1 MKKSIVLTAVL
12 LSVFSGNAQKI
23 NDTELSVSGDKRT
36 VSLTLGKGSEVTFS
50 DFGKSV
56 AEMVQPEFFEV
67 TGTDKANF
75 LGNDGEYSIYYVKGV
90 IFVAD
95 PGKTF
100 PDALWI
106 SGNGIGHPESENQT
120 GWSIE
125 PPEMFMCNRIS
136 DNVYRTTLKL
146 YEGFDFKSFR
156 RRSWDSD
163 AGYGSNVF
171 TPYPASS
178 IEKAFWI
185 DGNTGNSHPTGD
197 FISAGDFTPGVY
209 TLEFDVSKGTCSL
222 LELTGEDTPAG
233 EYTVN
238 GATME
243 KEAIANYPDYSV
255 YSVTLDLRTGDVVTF
270 GNIRHLQYLLQPE
283 YFTKDGA
290 GYKFAAPDGTYKIS
304 YANERELIYI
314 ERTDKI
320 ALDDDVLFLTGAD
333 FAHPAS
339 SAAFA
344 EDVAG
349 WGYDN
354 PKDFVCCVTTAPG
367 VYETNLYLK
376 KGFMLRGYKDKGDGK
391 WTNAVQPMEY
401 TVLSEDGIGGRDDN
415 NNFGVSDPEKFTEG
429 TYHIVFDKNNKTAK
443 FSPLAPNDFYISI
456 PTGVNEIE
464 VGERSIVAIYDLQGR
479 LRTKSAAHEPGLY
492 VIKYTDG
499 SSSKMI
505 VRK

>member
-1 MKKSIVLTAVL
+1 MKKSIVLTMAL
-12 LSVFSGNAQKI
+12 LGIFSSNAQKI
-23 NDTELSVSGDKRT
+23 NNTDLIVSDNIKQ
-36 VSLTLGKGSEVTFS
+36 VNLTLTKGSEVTFS
-50 DFGKSV
+50 GFDKGV
-56 AEMVQPEFFEV
+56 AEMIQPEFFSV
-67 TGTDKANF
+67 TGNTTATF
-75 LGNDGEYSIYYVKGV
+75 LGNNGEYTLYYADDVIYVGSPDKN
-90 IFVAD
+90 
-95 PGKTF
+95 F
-100 PDALWI
+100 PEALWVT
-106 SGNGIGHPESENQT
+106 GAGICHPKSNVAN
-120 GWSIE
+120 GWSMDLPKI
-125 PPEMFMCNRIS
+125 FMCNRVS
-136 DNVYRTTLKL
+136 NNVYRSTLRL
-146 YEGFDFKSFR
+146 NGGFDFKSFN
-156 RRSWDSD
+156 RRSWDGD
-163 AGYGSNVF
+163 AAYGSNIF

-185 DGNTGNSHPTGD
+185 NGDTGNSHPTGD

-209 TLEFDVSKGTCSL
+209 TLEFDVAKGTCCL
-222 LELTGEDTPAG
+222 IELTGEDTPA
-233 EYTVN
+233 EVYTVN
-238 GATME
+238 GVAMV
-243 KEAIANYPDYSV
+243 KDNSLPDYSV
-255 YSVTLDLRTGDVVTF
+255 YSAELNLKKGETVEF

-283 YFTKDGA
+283 YFTKDGT

-349 WGYDN
+349 WGYDK

-401 TVLSEDGIGGRDDN
+401 TVLSENGIGGRDDN

-443 FSPLAPNDFYISI
+443 FSQLAPKDFYTTI
-456 PTGVNEIE
+456 PTGVNE
-464 VGERSIVAIYDLQGR
+464 VAAGERSIVAIYDLQGR
-479 LRTKSAAHEPGLY
+479 MCPRSAVFEPGLY
-492 VIKYTDG
+492 IVKYSDG
-499 SSSKMI
+499 SSSKML
-505 VRK
+505 VGK

>member
-1 MKKSIVLTAVL
+1 MKKSIVLTMAL
-12 LSVFSGNAQKI
+12 LGIFSSNAQKI
-23 NDTELSVSGDKRT
+23 NDTDLIVSDNIKQ
-36 VSLTLGKGSEVTFS
+36 VNLTLTKGSEVTFS
-50 DFGKSV
+50 DFGKNV
-56 AEMVQPEFFEV
+56 MDMVQPEFFEV

-75 LGNDGEYSIYYVKGV
+75 LGNDGEYTIYYVKGV

-95 PGKTF
+95 PGKIF

-106 SGNGIGHPESENQT
+106 SGKGLGHPKSEEQT
-120 GWSIE
+120 DWSIE
-125 PPEMFMCNRIS
+125 PPTMFMCNRIS

-146 YEGFDFKSFR
+146 YEGFDFKSFS

-163 AGYGSNVF
+163 AGYGSNIF

-209 TLEFDVSKGTCSL
+209 TLEFDVAKGTCCL
-222 LELTGEDTPAG
+222 IELTGEDTPA
-233 EYTVN
+233 EVYTVN
-238 GATME
+238 GVAMV
-243 KEAIANYPDYSV
+243 KDNSLPDYSV
-255 YSVTLDLRTGDVVTF
+255 YSAELNLKKGETVEF

-320 ALDDDVLFLTGAD
+320 ALDDDVLFLTGAG

-339 SAAFA
+339 SGAFA

-349 WGYDN
+349 WGYDK
-354 PKDFVCCVTTAPG
+354 PKDFVCCVTTSPG

-376 KGFMLRGYKDKGDGK
+376 AGFMLRGYKDKGDGK
-391 WTNAVQPMEY
+391 WTSAVQPNGY
-401 TVLSEDGIGGRDDN
+401 AVLSEDGIGGRDSN
-415 NNFGVSDPEKFTEG
+415 ENFGVSDSEKFTEG
-429 TYHIVFDKNNKTAK
+429 TYHIIFDKNNKTAK
-443 FSPLAPNDFYISI
+443 FSQLAPKDFYTTI
-456 PTGVNEIE
+456 PTGVNE
-464 VGERSIVAIYDLQGR
+464 VAAGERSIIAIYDLQGR
-479 LRTKSAAHEPGLY
+479 MCPRSAVSEPGLY
-492 VIKYTDG
+492 IVKYSDG
-499 SSSKMI
+499 SSSKML
-505 VRK
+505 VGK

>member
-1 MKKSIVLTAVL
+1 MKKSIVLTMAL
-12 LSVFSGNAQKI
+12 LGIFSSNAQKI
-23 NDTELSVSGDKRT
+23 NNTDLIVSDNIKQ
-36 VSLTLGKGSEVTFS
+36 VNLTLTKGSEVTFS
-50 DFGKSV
+50 GFDKGV
-56 AEMVQPEFFEV
+56 AEMIQPEFFSV
-67 TGTDKANF
+67 TGNTTATF
-75 LGNDGEYSIYYVKGV
+75 LGNNGEYTLYYADDVIYVGSPDKN
-90 IFVAD
+90 
-95 PGKTF
+95 F
-100 PDALWI
+100 PEALWI
-106 SGNGIGHPESENQT
+106 TGKGICHPKCNVEND
-120 GWSIE
+120 WSMNPTEI
-125 PPEMFMCNRIS
+125 FMCNRIS
-136 DNVYRTTLKL
+136 DNVYRTMLRL
-146 YEGFDFKSFR
+146 NAGFDFKSFSR
-156 RRSWDSD
+156 RNWD
-163 AGYGSNVF
+163 AGYGSNIF

-185 DGNTGNSHPTGD
+185 NGDTGNSHPTGD

-209 TLEFDVSKGTCSL
+209 TLEFDVAKGTCCL
-222 LELTGEDTPAG
+222 IELTGEDTPA
-233 EYTVN
+233 EVYTVN
-238 GATME
+238 GVAMV
-243 KEAIANYPDYSV
+243 KDNSLPDYSV
-255 YSVTLDLRTGDVVTF
+255 YSAELNLKKGETVEF

-349 WGYDN
+349 WGYDK

-376 KGFMLRGYKDKGDGK
+376 AGFMLRGYKDKGDGK
-391 WTNAVQPMEY
+391 WTSAVQPNGY
-401 TVLSEDGIGGRDDN
+401 AVLSEDGIGGRDSN
-415 NNFGVSDPEKFTEG
+415 ENFGVSDPGKFTEG

-443 FSPLAPNDFYISI
+443 FSPLAPKDFYTTI
-456 PTGVNEIE
+456 PTGVNE
-464 VGERSIVAIYDLQGR
+464 VAAGERSIEAIYDLQGR

-492 VIKYTDG
+492 VIKYDDG